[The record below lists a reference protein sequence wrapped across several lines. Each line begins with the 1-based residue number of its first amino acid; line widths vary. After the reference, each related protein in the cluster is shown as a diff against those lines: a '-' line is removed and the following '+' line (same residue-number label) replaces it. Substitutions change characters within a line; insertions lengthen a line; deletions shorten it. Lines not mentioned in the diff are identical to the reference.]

1 MRLVAYIR
9 VSTDAQRDNTSFEE
23 QKARIEAYC
32 KAYGHKVI
40 KYFQEVGSGKS
51 TESRPEFQKALQ
63 ALPKAD
69 GIIATKLDRIARNV
83 RDVLVLV
90 EDVLK
95 PASKDLVLLDINL
108 DTTTPIG
115 KFMLTS
121 MAAVAALERDV
132 IIERTQGGRRAKAI
146 QGGYAYGAPPF
157 GKQALNKALEAHEE
171 EQKVLEMMRRHRRSG
186 KSYHAISKLLNEQ
199 RVPAKKGG
207 IWYPAQVQ
215 AALRKQ
221 SKTMK
226 LDSLPDSTRVG

>member
-1 MRLVAYIR
+1 
-9 VSTDAQRDNTSFEE
+9 
-23 QKARIEAYC
+23 
-32 KAYGHKVI
+32 
-40 KYFQEVGSGKS
+40 
-51 TESRPEFQKALQ
+51 
-63 ALPKAD
+63 
-69 GIIATKLDRIARNV
+69 
-83 RDVLVLV
+83 
-90 EDVLK
+90 LK

-132 IIERTQGGRRAKAI
+132 IIERTQGGRRAKAV

-157 GKQALNKALEAHEE
+157 GKQALNKALEVHEA
-171 EQKVLEMMRRHRRSG
+171 EQKVLELMRRHRRSG

-215 AALRKQ
+215 AALRKHC
-221 SKTMK
+221 KTMK
-226 LDSLPDSTRVG
+226 HASSPDSAQVG